1 MRVELEDVNK
11 FYNRG
16 AANEVHALKG
26 INFAVREGEVV
37 CLEGP
42 SGSGKSTLLSII
54 GCIFPPTSGRAV
66 ISGKPL
72 ARLPDHFLTRHR
84 RENIGFIFQ
93 RFNLI
98 ESLSVRDNITLPLLP
113 LGIVP
118 SERNNRARSLLQKF
132 EIEHRENF
140 RVDRISGGELQRVAI
155 ARALICD
162 PPLILADEP
171 TAHLDIKL
179 SHQFMEIMSALKEE
193 GKTIVLASHD
203 PVIYHNAAIDR
214 VLGMSDGRITGEI
227 GVNAA

>member
-1 MRVELEDVNK
+1 MRVELEAVDK

-16 AANEVHALKG
+16 AENEVHALKG
-26 INFAVREGEVV
+26 VDLAVEEGEVI
-37 CLEGP
+37 CLEGA

-54 GCIFPPTSGRAV
+54 GCIFPPTNGRAA
-66 ISGKPL
+66 ISGKQL

-113 LGIVP
+113 LGVP
-118 SERNNRARSLLQKF
+118 PVKRISRAQKLLKKLG
-132 EIEHRENF
+132 IDHRENF

-179 SHQFMEIMSALKEE
+179 SHQFMEIMSALKDE
-193 GKTIVLASHD
+193 GKTIILTSHD
-203 PVIYHNAAIDR
+203 PIICGHAVIDR
-214 VLGMSDGRITGEI
+214 LLGMSNGRITGEI
-227 GVNAA
+227 ES